1 MRHFIAVTCLL
12 LLPVML
18 SAQGGP
24 GVTIH
29 EIDLAQFPT
38 VQLKL
43 RIVKPLG
50 GSVDVSTQNAQ
61 LNENGIPQ
69 RVDYFECPKDSS
81 VRLSIAILLDRSA
94 SMARDANNEEDP
106 DSLKMRAAKAA
117 IGAFLD
123 RIDTRDEAAIFSFT
137 TVGFFL
143 NHVFTVEHDFSSDPA
158 ALKGSLVPIVARGGT
173 RMWDAVIDAVDL
185 LKLRAGRKV
194 LILVTDGNDRSFFNS
209 RDIAIRS
216 AVDEGIPVY
225 TIGIGEDVDEGALSG
240 LASATGGRF
249 FSSPTPS
256 TLNTIFTQLGAE
268 LLSDDCVL
276 RYVSSNPCLDG
287 SRRDIEL
294 TLTGLGFA
302 AEADTFYTVERSLTP
317 ATISV
322 GHGRSVVASDT
333 VVLPVNI
340 LEQFSTS
347 QPLTFSMTVTYD
359 ASLMRFLDVNVQG
372 TMFAGRLIDVQET
385 VPGTLRISLQNQLP
399 LFPSGTLFELLFASY
414 SRSEEVQT
422 RVDIGDGEV
431 ITLCPMDVRT
441 EGGELRIEACEE
453 RFSLSTG
460 SFVAGDGSTV
470 EIPVVL
476 RPGMRPGA
484 DYTFRMTLAEPPSGL
499 QFEDIV
505 TAGTLAESSDM
516 LVQPVPNGGL
526 GITMTVTGE
535 EEADSTLFILRYR
548 ASAGPDVQKIPLDLL
563 LGGIESG
570 CGVTASVEQPLIL
583 VDGICRPLLR
593 RKAAAL
599 TVSNY
604 PNPFTDRTVLTYAIP
619 AEGPVRLHLMDTQG
633 RRIRTLLDA
642 SLPAGTYEHRLDA
655 AQLTPGDYMVVLR
668 AGDREVIRRILCVR

>member
-1 MRHFIAVTCLL
+1 MRRLLCVTLLL
-12 LLPVML
+12 LLPVL
-18 SAQGGP
+18 LPAQGGP
-24 GVTIH
+24 GVSIH
-29 EIDLAQFPT
+29 EIDLTQFPT

-50 GSVDVSTQNAQ
+50 GTVDVSTRNAQ

-69 RVDYFECPKDSS
+69 QVDYFECPRDSS
-81 VRLSIAILLDRSA
+81 IRLSIAILLDRSA

-106 DSLKMRAAKAA
+106 DSLKMKAAKAA

-143 NHVFTVEHDFSSDPA
+143 NHVFTVEHDFSSDPES
-158 ALKGSLVPIVARGGT
+158 LKRSLVPIVANGGT

-185 LKLRAGRKV
+185 LRVRTGRKV
-194 LILVTDGNDRSFFNS
+194 LILVTDGNDRGFFNT

-256 TLNTIFTQLGAE
+256 TLNSIFTQLGAE

-302 AEADTFYTVERSLTP
+302 AEADSFYTVSRSLNP
-317 ATISV
+317 ATVVV
-322 GHGRSVVASDT
+322 GSGRSVVASDT
-333 VVLPVNI
+333 VVMPVNI

-347 QPLTFSMTVTYD
+347 QPLSFAMTVTYD
-359 ASLMRFLDVNVQG
+359 ASLMRFIDVNVQG
-372 TMFAGRLIDVQET
+372 TMFAGRLVDLQET
-385 VPGTLRISLQNQLP
+385 MPGTLRISLQNQLP
-399 LFPSGTLFELLFASY
+399 LFPSGTMFELLFASY
-414 SRSEEVQT
+414 SRSEETVTQVEIT
-422 RVDIGDGEV
+422 AGEV
-431 ITLCPMDVRT
+431 ITLCPMDVST
-441 EGGELRIEACEE
+441 EGGSLRIDPCEE
-453 RFSLSTG
+453 QFSLRTG
-460 SFVAGDGSTV
+460 SFVVGDGNTV

-476 RPGMRPGA
+476 RPGLRPGTA
-484 DYTFRMTLAEPPSGL
+484 YSFRMTLAEPPSGL
-499 QFEDIV
+499 LFEDIV
-505 TAGTLAESSDM
+505 TAGTLAEASDM
-516 LVQPVPNGGL
+516 LVQPVGQGGQ
-526 GITMTVTGE
+526 GISMTITGTE
-535 EEADSTLFILRYR
+535 NADSTLFVLRYR
-548 ASAGPDVQKIPLDLL
+548 AAAGPDVQKIPLDIL
-563 LGGIESG
+563 LGSIESG
-570 CGVTASVEQPLIL
+570 CSISASVEQPLVL

-593 RKAAAL
+593 RRAASLA
-599 TVSNY
+599 VSNY
-604 PNPFTDRTVLTYAIP
+604 PNPFTDRTALTLSIP
-619 AEGPVRLHLMDTQG
+619 ADGPVRLHLMDTQG

-642 SLPAGTYEHRLDA
+642 NLPAGTYEHQLDA
-655 AQLTPGDYMVVLR
+655 GQLTPGDYMVVLR
-668 AGDREVIRRILCVR
+668 SGDREVARRILCVR